1 MKSQKSPSFFI
12 RPSVLAGRK
21 LVVSLL
27 CFPFPPFLLLLGVTQ
42 TAKLTTKGVTS
53 TAKFAGKGA
62 VGITKGGVK
71 GITAVGGA
79 GVGVLTSGVKGVTT
93 VGGAGLGAVKMVGQS
108 GLGAV
113 TTVGGAG
120 FGVVR
125 KAGKVTGKATG
136 INKVMK
142 KVKKRNKD
150 GIEEEFEMELDE
162 EYMEQI
168 MLAEMDASALKANHI
183 LSSAGTHRLNRIL
196 RKTHNEDEHFQVTG
210 MEERNS
216 NQKIQRLND
225 PRNAS
230 EVSKFVAKAVLPPLK
245 VDPRSIGGA
254 TVEEY
259 PENMVQE
266 TLLCFKCKSFEQT
279 GNDNISV
286 TALENPTAYAK
297 HKRSLGLF
305 GKGSKG
311 RNKIHYVIL
320 ARSTNRPLAS
330 LAKRQRAIAVNQD
343 VADGG
348 YDKMFAPGTDDLEVE
363 EEEKEGDSESVGEA
377 QNDEDDEHHQNQR
390 QDEME
395 EQEVSSFPVLCCLSL
410 NSDGANPD
418 IKKLIELDQL
428 TTVQDLTATVVQL
441 AFQNGDTIRFDFSED
456 DEDKA
461 VEAGMYK
468 ERFIWSLLQVH
479 AMLCVSVVEHSS
491 LGNATGKDRVLLPP
505 LNIRNLDRAELQY
518 VATVNAFLKDSA
530 TLCALLDRQRDF
542 ARDKDENPEKEG
554 EEKKGEEKTGDDLDG
569 MAYDLMMGNFATR
582 VAIFHSPDEKA
593 EAEEILNSTEW
604 THSLNSDETAAATA
618 AERLSLVLQRRMRD
632 LEAETCRRLIAWE
645 DEKHYSVTGQSSIFS
660 KTAHRDTVDALSLAH
675 LFTTLESLDKELVEM
690 EDWLEE
696 RVLAIKPLT
705 DDCRDIEEENRQ
717 LEQQWK
723 SYDLLGSE
731 MRRLLKGLVID
742 EELELVLGNP
752 ASALVYEASGN
763 IQVEMSEEGVDRIY
777 DAGKALQEATEHA
790 AKAGGLHLRAVNE
803 RVEALAQ
810 TSEYFCTALAQ
821 IIVTIMEQFKSEVVA
836 ASDHGKVSKQ
846 DTHSMIAKKV
856 RDTQRKFQG
865 SLLGYIKLIEVL
877 ALLNAKLL
885 PAIRDAYSEMV
896 AEGILMKKRM
906 KGYFQALPGKNAA
919 YLNRAAKD
927 LRDYTPFDGGMEMT
941 VNAEDIKYSLSELLP
956 VVAREAYFTA
966 ALFGLSNKAQDGR
979 EKKRNFEAAKKSV
992 DHSTQYFRYYIQRT
1006 CGIAEEEE
1014 KDQVTPNSARYK
1026 GDPMLSLV
1034 ASIHLNEAMENYIDR
1049 EKKGGDHSLSLA
1061 YVRATILDLR
1071 KKVDKQWVTWVE
1083 QQIEWIRSNPG
1094 VPPNGKKAGV
1104 IASFS
1109 RFPCYLDHILLCCRE
1124 GRKENFTPDL
1134 ANVKVVSYYL
1144 QKMATAL
1151 LESLRVCAERET
1163 TDQQYAASVMQMENS
1178 YHFTQSIKARGNE
1191 VGALFQKQVAK
1202 ANSVCKASTDAYLGW
1217 MIKREFKVLHALFSN
1232 ISKIR
1237 REVGDRDVPVH
1248 VPKATLIRTLT
1259 KESNREVMKEKIAII
1274 YSRMEKHLSEEGG
1287 LLPVAWKALVKVLYE
1302 WFGRWEKLSSQIY
1315 KHILEPSAVDVVRIA
1330 KAAGASSTEEK
1341 GPNRA
1346 RSANHGD
1353 MGLKAASNAR
1363 FTEV

>member
-1 MKSQKSPSFFI
+1 
-12 RPSVLAGRK
+12 
-21 LVVSLL
+21 
-27 CFPFPPFLLLLGVTQ
+27 
-42 TAKLTTKGVTS
+42 
-53 TAKFAGKGA
+53 
-62 VGITKGGVK
+62 
-71 GITAVGGA
+71 
-79 GVGVLTSGVKGVTT
+79 
-93 VGGAGLGAVKMVGQS
+93 
-108 GLGAV
+108 
-113 TTVGGAG
+113 
-120 FGVVR
+120 
-125 KAGKVTGKATG
+125 
-136 INKVMK
+136 
-142 KVKKRNKD
+142 
-150 GIEEEFEMELDE
+150 
-162 EYMEQI
+162 
-168 MLAEMDASALKANHI
+168 
-183 LSSAGTHRLNRIL
+183 
-196 RKTHNEDEHFQVTG
+196 
-210 MEERNS
+210 
-216 NQKIQRLND
+216 
-225 PRNAS
+225 
-230 EVSKFVAKAVLPPLK
+230 
-245 VDPRSIGGA
+245 
-254 TVEEY
+254 
-259 PENMVQE
+259 
-266 TLLCFKCKSFEQT
+266 
-279 GNDNISV
+279 
-286 TALENPTAYAK
+286 
-297 HKRSLGLF
+297 
-305 GKGSKG
+305 
-311 RNKIHYVIL
+311 
-320 ARSTNRPLAS
+320 
-330 LAKRQRAIAVNQD
+330 
-343 VADGG
+343 
-348 YDKMFAPGTDDLEVE
+348 
-363 EEEKEGDSESVGEA
+363 
-377 QNDEDDEHHQNQR
+377 
-390 QDEME
+390 
-395 EQEVSSFPVLCCLSL
+395 
-410 NSDGANPD
+410 
-418 IKKLIELDQL
+418 
-428 TTVQDLTATVVQL
+428 
-441 AFQNGDTIRFDFSED
+441 
-456 DEDKA
+456 
-461 VEAGMYK
+461 
-468 ERFIWSLLQVH
+468 
-479 AMLCVSVVEHSS
+479 MLCVSVVEHSS
-491 LGNATGKDRVLLPP
+491 LGDAGGGKERSLLPP

-518 VATVNAFLKDSA
+518 VATVNAFLKNSS
-530 TLCALLDRQRDF
+530 TLCGLLDRQREF
-542 ARDKDENPEKEG
+542 ARDKEVGRERDA
-554 EEKKGEEKTGDDLDG
+554 EEKKGEEKTGDELHG

-593 EAEEILNSTEW
+593 EAEEVLNSTEW
-604 THSLNSDETAAATA
+604 TVSLNSEETAAATA

-645 DEKHYSVTGQSSIFS
+645 DEKHYSATGQASIFS
-660 KTAHRDTVDALSLAH
+660 QTANRDTVDALSLAH
-675 LFTTLESLDKELVEM
+675 LFTTLESLDNELAEM

-731 MRRLLKGLVID
+731 MSRLLKGLVIN
-742 EELELVLGNP
+742 EELEIVLGNP
-752 ASALVYEASGN
+752 ASALVYDEQGN

-790 AKAGGLHLRAVNE
+790 SKAGGLHLRAVSE
-803 RVEALAQ
+803 RVDALAL

-821 IIVTIMEQFKSEVVA
+821 IIVTIMEQFKTEVVA
-836 ASDHGKVSKQ
+836 GSDHGKVSKQ

-919 YLNRAAKD
+919 YLNHAAKD
-927 LRDYTPFDGGMEMT
+927 LKDYAPFEGGMEMT

-1006 CGIAEEEE
+1006 CGIAEEEGG
-1014 KDQVTPNSARYK
+1014 DQVAMNSPRFK

-1083 QQIEWIRSNPG
+1083 QQIEWVRSNPG
-1094 VPPNGKKAGV
+1094 VPANGKRAGV

-1109 RFPCYLDHILLCCRE
+1109 RFPCYIDHILLCCRE

-1134 ANVKVVSYYL
+1134 ANIKVVSYYL

-1163 TDQQYAASVMQMENS
+1163 TDQQYAANVMQMENT
-1178 YHFTQSIKARGNE
+1178 YYFTQSMKTRGPE
-1191 VGALFQKQVAK
+1191 VAALFQKQVAK
-1202 ANSVCKASTDAYLGW
+1202 ANALCKSSTDAYLGW

-1315 KHILEPSAVDVVRIA
+1315 KHVLEPSAVDVVRIA
-1330 KAAGASSTEEK
+1330 KAAGASSTEE
-1341 GPNRA
+1341 RA
-1346 RSANHGD
+1346 TSRPIAN
-1353 MGLKAASNAR
+1353 
-1363 FTEV
+1363 